1 MWGWL
6 FVFPLAT
13 YLIWTQN
20 WNPRT
25 FLVFSL
31 VCIWAVRLSV
41 HIGLRHT
48 GQEDYRYQAMRR
60 SWERKG
66 KLAYYLIAFFFVFIM
81 QAAFSLVVNA
91 SVLWV
96 ILYSTAKDPL
106 TPLDYTG
113 LALFLIGFCIE
124 VAADASL
131 YWFKRDP
138 SNKGKI
144 IKHNV
149 WRYSRHPNYFGE
161 ALLWWGVYIIACSV
175 QNGYWTVISP
185 IFITYLVRFLSGVPM
200 LEQKQRKNP
209 DF

>member
-1 MWGWL
+1 
-6 FVFPLAT
+6 
-13 YLIWTQN
+13 
-20 WNPRT
+20 
-25 FLVFSL
+25 
-31 VCIWAVRLSV
+31 
-41 HIGLRHT
+41 
-48 GQEDYRYQAMRR
+48 MRR

-138 SNKGKI
+138 SNKSKI